1 MLSVDGVLKLIDER
15 VLPLPACQLP
25 LAECRGLRLRRDIEA
40 REDEPAFDR
49 SAMDGFAVPEDA
61 VAGWLA
67 ILQEILPGGPSA
79 DVLNS
84 GCAAR
89 VYTGS
94 ALPGGVVVVKQED
107 VLERDGNILLEPST
121 PRGFVR
127 RRGSAA
133 RRGDIL
139 VPDMTMLSPAEMAV
153 LASAGAGTPLVVPRP
168 RLAHLTTGREI
179 VGISDSVSDGHIR
192 NTNGPMIRALV
203 EQLGAVYAGN
213 QHVDESLETA
223 LAACEAPGFADADV
237 LLISGGSSGG
247 RYDRT
252 AEILTRLG
260 FEILSRS
267 VNCRPG
273 KPFLFGVRGAQ
284 VAVGL
289 PGNPVSHFVTFHLF
303 VSRILRRLGQWDIPP
318 VVSARLCEGVT
329 IQPDERET
337 FWPGR
342 ASAGEVSAQAW
353 LDSGHLSALLGV
365 NALIRVPPHDAP
377 RSGSL
382 VEILRAS

>member
-1 MLSVDGVLKLIDER
+1 MLSVDGLLKLIDET
-15 VLPLPACQLP
+15 VLPLSACRLP
-25 LAECRGLRLRRDIEA
+25 LEECRGLRLRRDVAA

-49 SAMDGFAVPEDA
+49 SAMDGFAVPENADS
-61 VAGWLA
+61 GWLTVSR
-67 ILQEILPGGPSA
+67 EILPGEQAS
-79 DVLNS
+79 DVLAS

-94 ALPGGVVVVKQED
+94 ALPGGVAVVKQED
-107 VLERDGNILLEPST
+107 ILEREGKILLESFT

-127 RRGSAA
+127 RRGSAT

-139 VPDMTMLSPAEMAV
+139 VADLTMLSPAEMAV
-153 LASAGAGTPLVVPRP
+153 LASAGEGIPLVVPRP

-179 VGISDSVSDGHIR
+179 VGITDSLSPGQIR
-192 NTNGPMIRALV
+192 NANGPLIRALV
-203 EQLGAVYAGN
+203 EQLGAVYAGS
-213 QHVDESLETA
+213 QHVDESLEAA
-223 LAACEAPGFADADV
+223 LAACDAPGFADADV

-260 FEILSRS
+260 YEILSRS
-267 VNCRPG
+267 VDCRPG
-273 KPFLFGVRGAQ
+273 KPFLFGVRGPQ

-303 VSRILRRLGQWDIPP
+303 VSRILRRLGQWDIP
-318 VVSARLCEGVT
+318 SRIHARLCDGT
-329 IQPDERET
+329 TLTPDERET
-337 FWPGR
+337 YWPALAGG
-342 ASAGEVSAQAW
+342 GEVRAQAW

-365 NALIRVPPHDAP
+365 NALIRVPPNEAP
-377 RSGSL
+377 RAGSL
-382 VEILRAS
+382 VEIIRAS

>member
-1 MLSVDGVLKLIDER
+1 MLSVDGLLQLIDER
-15 VLPLPACQLP
+15 VLPLPSCQLP
-25 LAECRGLRLRRDIEA
+25 LAECRGLRLRREVVA

-49 SAMDGFAVPEDA
+49 SAMDGFAIPEDA
-61 VAGWLA
+61 DSGWLTVSR
-67 ILQEILPGGPSA
+67 EILPGEQA
-79 DVLNS
+79 CDVLPS

-94 ALPGGVVVVKQED
+94 ALPGGVAVVKQED
-107 VLERDGNILLEPST
+107 ILEREGKIFVEPFT

-153 LASAGAGTPLVVPRP
+153 LASAGEGTPLVVPRP

-179 VGISDSVSDGHIR
+179 VGITDSLAPGQIR
-192 NTNGPMIRALV
+192 NTNGPLIRALV
-203 EQLGAVYAGN
+203 EQSGAVYAGN
-213 QHVDESLETA
+213 QHVDESLEAALTA
-223 LAACEAPGFADADV
+223 CDAPGFADTDV

-260 FEILSRS
+260 YEILSRS
-267 VNCRPG
+267 VDCRPG
-273 KPFLFGVRGAQ
+273 KPFLFGVRGQQ

-318 VVSARLCEGVT
+318 RVSARLGEGVT

-342 ASAGEVSAQAW
+342 TGEGVVSAQAW

-365 NALIRVPPHDAP
+365 NALIRVPPGEAP

-382 VEILRAS
+382 VEILHTS